1 MAKRLGTVYTPGKR
15 SPNWRKVKNRHTVE
29 VVIGGYTP
37 GTGNRGHTFG
47 ALLVGVD
54 DADGLRFAGGVG
66 TGFSQRTLHDLLARL
81 AGLRSDTCPFITLP
95 PREYSRDA
103 IWVRPD
109 LRATVEIAEF
119 TNEGYVRHS
128 SFIGLID

>member
-1 MAKRLGTVYTPGKR
+1 MLTSR
-15 SPNWRKVKNRHTVE
+15 
-29 VVIGGYTP
+29 
-37 GTGNRGHTFG
+37 
-47 ALLVGVD
+47 
-54 DADGLRFAGGVG
+54 
-66 TGFSQRTLHDLLARL
+66 
-81 AGLRSDTCPFITLP
+81 RSDTCPFTTLP